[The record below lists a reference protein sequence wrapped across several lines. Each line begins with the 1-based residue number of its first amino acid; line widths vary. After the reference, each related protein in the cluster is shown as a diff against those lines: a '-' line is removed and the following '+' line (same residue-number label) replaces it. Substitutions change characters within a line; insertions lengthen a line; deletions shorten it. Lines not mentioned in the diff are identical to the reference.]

1 MKAGWGGE
9 AGRVDREEGV
19 GEGETGREEREEG
32 QGGDKGEGEIGRG

>member
-1 MKAGWGGE
+1 MKVGWGGE

-19 GEGETGREEREEG
+19 GEGEREGGREEG